1 MPAIIGKDGIEKVFE
16 LKFNEKE
23 KTKLENSKQQIKNAI
38 QSVKDKI

>member
-1 MPAIIGKDGIEKVFE
+1 GIEKVFE

-23 KTKLENSKQQIKNAI
+23 KIKLENSKQQIKNAI